1 LSVGLTPRSVFL
13 QWGLLTREGERVLA
27 DLAAHTRIN
36 TIELSNFDL
45 QWGETREAATTTS
58 PAPLALPA
66 DADFGRLPVPTTDST
81 RFRSL
86 ADRIELVH
94 ERGFQ
99 VACNLAPLYVSPGE
113 LARLS
118 CVDVAGERVPA
129 IHPQLAVY
137 ACPNNPEAIAYGRAM
152 ARAFV
157 EGWPR
162 LDLLTV
168 NHVEYPF
175 WPQATV
181 RELFVCF
188 CEWCE
193 AEAARNGIDFE
204 RLRREIRDVYAELM
218 RLTGLRADSPGT
230 VLAALLDRPAVRDW
244 LRFRS
249 DSMTAFVR
257 ELTDEARQAAAG
269 RGVELR
275 IGLEFQLPTLA
286 PLVGTDFDDLS
297 SLFDWLTPK
306 FPDYLGAA
314 VIPLVA
320 AELARG
326 ATGTDE
332 SELRRTLRE
341 ALRLG
346 PGPHVYEPVE
356 ESTEGILY
364 ANTFDLSVVQRQRP
378 LLDSLVGR
386 TPLHPYVWLYGH
398 DLNGLEDKLAVLQT
412 EGFEGLFLWCWDRD
426 LTRESIESLA
436 GVL

>member
-1 LSVGLTPRSVFL
+1 LSVGVTPRSVFL
-13 QWGLLTREGERVLA
+13 QWALLSREGERVLA
-27 DLAAHTRIN
+27 DLATHTRIN

-45 QWGETREAATTTS
+45 QWGETRVAATPAL

-66 DADFGRLPVPTTDST
+66 DAEFDDLPVPTTDST
-81 RFRSL
+81 RFRAL

-118 CVDVAGERVPA
+118 CIDVAGERVPA

-157 EGWPR
+157 DGWPY
-162 LDLLTV
+162 LDVLTV

-188 CEWCE
+188 CEWCGTG
-193 AEAARNGIDFE
+193 AIRSGIDFAS
-204 RLRREIRDVYAELM
+204 LRREIRGVYGE
-218 RLTGLRADSPGT
+218 LTGFASGGRPDSPGAL
-230 VLAALLDRPAVRDW
+230 LAAVVDRPAVREW
-244 LRFRS
+244 LRFRA

-257 ELTDEARQAAAG
+257 EVTDAARRAAAA
-269 RGVELR
+269 RGAELR
-275 IGLEFQLPTLA
+275 IGLEFQLPALA
-286 PLVGTDFDDLS
+286 PFVGTDFEERSPLC
-297 SLFDWLTPK
+297 DWLTPK

-320 AELARG
+320 AELAG
-326 ATGTDE
+326 GPLE
-332 SELRRTLRE
+332 SDVRRTLRE

-346 PGPHVYEPVE
+346 PGPDAYEPVAE
-356 ESTEGILY
+356 PTEGILY
-364 ANTFDLSVVQRQRP
+364 ANTFDLSVVQRQSP
-378 LLDSLVGR
+378 FLDLVLGR
-386 TPLHPYVWLYGH
+386 TPLHPYVWLYGN
-398 DLNGLEDKLAVLQT
+398 DLRGLEAKLAAVRAEGL
-412 EGFEGLFLWCWDRD
+412 EGFFLWCWDRD
-426 LTRESIESLA
+426 LTSESIESLA